1 MPAGGPTRRV
11 ENIMSATTSEIQS
24 HDHEQLAADVLRVR
38 DLFGGAIALL
48 HGDCTPSAVHAARA
62 TLLEAR
68 GIVASLLEHI
78 EGQAARKAEAER
90 MQAASGER

>member
-1 MPAGGPTRRV
+1 
-11 ENIMSATTSEIQS
+11 MSTTTPKIQS
-24 HDHEQLAADVLRVR
+24 LAHEQIASDALRVK

-48 HGDCTPSAVHAARA
+48 HGDCTPSAIHAARA

-68 GIVASLLEHI
+68 ALVSSLVEHV

-90 MQAASGER
+90 AHAAGEGR